1 MVTTFA
7 LIAFFGLLTALALV
21 AVVATLIQT
30 VRDGYGRRRTLG
42 DDARREWRAGR

>member
-7 LIAFFGLLTALALV
+7 LIAFFGLLAALALV
-21 AVVATLIQT
+21 AVVATVIQT
-30 VRDGYGRRRTLG
+30 VRDGYGRRPTRG